1 MDQNTEDLSCSFCS
15 KNKDEVTR
23 LIAGPGVYICDEC
36 IDSCYN
42 LIQEQTIKDK
52 KDQYQDWNYTPKD
65 LFSSLNEYVIG
76 QSHAKKVP
84 AAFSIRLSITFPSP
98 SKAPPHI
105 NNIFEVSTSIVS

>member
-52 KDQYQDWNYTPKD
+52 KHK
-65 LFSSLNEYVIG
+65 
-76 QSHAKKVP
+76 
-84 AAFSIRLSITFPSP
+84 
-98 SKAPPHI
+98 
-105 NNIFEVSTSIVS
+105 

>member
-23 LIAGPGVYICDEC
+23 LIAGPSVYICDEC

-52 KDQYQDWNYTPKD
+52 KINTRT
-65 LFSSLNEYVIG
+65 G
-76 QSHAKKVP
+76 
-84 AAFSIRLSITFPSP
+84 ITLQ
-98 SKAPPHI
+98 KIYLAHLTI
-105 NNIFEVSTSIVS
+105 M